1 MGDPSLLLTDFTLYK
16 VSLARNPR
24 VNVCIVAAVC
34 IWNCNPQ
41 SSFSWCL
48 QMRGMW
54 QSADLAYLEEARHWA
69 PSPLTKA
76 RYPAEGGDWKGKER
90 VWFLLSTCLFLAK
103 APVTQIDGC
112 VSHVGP
118 ICLPAVQLWLNPL
131 KKLWPTDQL
140 SAGNGCVQCENS
152 GAAAFR
158 EDNGSPLILPS
169 YKGEET
175 VSPWMVM
182 LGRKPLF
189 SPESGWG
196 IGFAVGWSHHF
207 GWGPQV
213 PGHFLLPLEYQLGLR
228 FWSCFGSLGE
238 SVDLPGVGDK
248 VSQVK
253 RVTSE
258 FEIPIPSVIPLSC
271 DKLRSVNSTVNN
283 NGGSKNQARIF
294 WPSTLHVC

>member
-24 VNVCIVAAVC
+24 ANVCIVAAVC

-175 VSPWMVM
+175 ISLNGDVGSEATFLFWEWLRNWLCCWLKPSLWLRTSSPRTFSFAFGVSARTKILKLFWFT
-182 LGRKPLF
+182 GRECWLAR
-189 SPESGWG
+189 GWG
-196 IGFAVGWSHHF
+196 
-207 GWGPQV
+207 
-213 PGHFLLPLEYQLGLR
+213 
-228 FWSCFGSLGE
+228 
-238 SVDLPGVGDK
+238 
-248 VSQVK
+248 
-253 RVTSE
+253 
-258 FEIPIPSVIPLSC
+258 
-271 DKLRSVNSTVNN
+271 
-283 NGGSKNQARIF
+283 
-294 WPSTLHVC
+294 